1 MVLNGD
7 RLLGTTCWRE
17 PHYFSWAPR
26 EVKEIL
32 KQFGDDPLEFGEFN
46 SERPTS
52 KADNA
57 LARMFLMSVERW
69 TFVVFDISLI
79 QPAGVPDVLE

>member
-1 MVLNGD
+1 VIGFLERRAGES
-7 RLLGTTCWRE
+7 RTISHGH
-17 PHYFSWAPR
+17 PG

-32 KQFGDDPLEFGEFN
+32 KQFGDDALEFGEFN

-57 LARMFLMSVERW
+57 LARMFLIVR
-69 TFVVFDISLI
+69 
-79 QPAGVPDVLE
+79 

>member
-1 MVLNGD
+1 VIGFV
-7 RLLGTTCWRE
+7 TTCWRE
-17 PHYFSWAPR
+17 SRIISHGPPG

-57 LARMFLMSVERW
+57 LARML
-69 TFVVFDISLI
+69 LI
-79 QPAGVPDVLE
+79 DR